1 MVTSGRFV
9 SDYAGPRDWLEI
21 TKKTGMALGLDNT
34 FQLLK
39 LLDLDLSNT
48 TIIHVAGSNGKG
60 TLCALL
66 ATNFTLI
73 GKSNLLFSSPHL
85 CRVEERVRLNG
96 IPVRSAI
103 FDEAVKKIQF
113 VSLTNNI
120 IPTFFEVTFLAAMI
134 TASEQNVDFLILET
148 GLGGRLDATRCA
160 PADLAILTSI
170 TKEHTDILGD
180 DLNQIIK
187 EKAAIARPGKP
198 IIAKLMDTIDYQ
210 KTVEGVAQNCYQSL
224 IDEKKQPAECHF
236 IDIPDRTTA
245 RDEAHIL
252 AEGALE
258 ILNQK
263 SILKEADKLL
273 NWPGRMQRISLPSGH
288 NIILEAAHN
297 PTGLEKI
304 IPELIDLISTEYSM
318 QKTCIIF
325 GTSPQQDM
333 PAMLNGIA
341 TMCDKFGNV
350 ELILTKPHGGRY
362 PGVEPLTLLQH
373 PWKVTE
379 IQQYHHVNEALEM
392 LLQREPEKCGTI
404 LAIGSLYLQGNI
416 LTYLGLDGDDDL
428 SLIPKDSNVV
438 ERSKDD

>member
-1 MVTSGRFV
+1 MATSGRFV
-9 SDYAGPRDWLEI
+9 SDYADPRDWLEI
-21 TKKTGMALGLDNT
+21 TKKTGMSLGLDNT

-39 LLDLDLSNT
+39 LLDLELSNT

-103 FDEAVKKIQF
+103 FNQAVKRIQR
-113 VSLTNNI
+113 VSLTSNI

-134 TASEQNVDFLILET
+134 TASEQNVEFLILET

-170 TKEHTDILGD
+170 TKEHTDILGG
-180 DLNQIIK
+180 DLTQIIK

-198 IIAKLMDTIDYQ
+198 IIARLMDTVDYQ
-210 KTVEGVAQNCYQSL
+210 KTVEEVAKNCHQNL
-224 IDEKKQPAECHF
+224 LNEKKQPAECHF
-236 IDIPDRTTA
+236 IDIPDRTTT
-245 RDEAHIL
+245 REEAHIL

-263 SILKEADKLL
+263 SILKDADGLL

-304 IPELIDLISTEYSM
+304 IPELIDLISTEYST

-341 TMCDKFGNV
+341 TMCDKIENV

-362 PGVEPLTLLQH
+362 PGVEPQTLLQH
-373 PWKVTE
+373 PWTVTE
-379 IQQYHHVNEALEM
+379 IHQYHHVSEALEM
-392 LLQREPEKCGTI
+392 ILQREPEKCGTI

-438 ERSKDD
+438 ERSKGD

>member
-1 MVTSGRFV
+1 MVTSGRAV
-9 SDYAGPRDWLEI
+9 SDYADPHDWLEM

-39 LLDLDLSNT
+39 LLDLELSYT
-48 TIIHVAGSNGKG
+48 TVIHVAGSNGKG

-66 ATNFTLI
+66 ATNFTLS
-73 GKSNLLFSSPHL
+73 GKSNVLFSSPHL

-103 FDEAVKKIQF
+103 FYEAVKRIQLI
-113 VSLTNNI
+113 SLTSNI
-120 IPTFFEVTFLAAMI
+120 VPTFFEVTFLAAMI
-134 TASEQNVDFLILET
+134 IANEQNVEFLILET

-170 TKEHTDILGD
+170 TKEHTDILGS

-198 IIAKLMDTIDYQ
+198 IIARLMDTVDYQ

-224 IDEKKQPAECHF
+224 IDGEKQPAECYF
-236 IDIPDRTTA
+236 IDIPNGKTA
-245 RDEAHIL
+245 RDEAYIL
-252 AEGALE
+252 AEEALK

-263 SILKEADKLL
+263 SILKDSVELF
-273 NWPGRMQRISLPSGH
+273 NWPGRMQIISLSSGH
-288 NIILEAAHN
+288 KIILEAAHN
-297 PTGLEKI
+297 PTGIEKI
-304 IPELIDLISTEYSM
+304 IPELIDLISNEYST
-318 QKTCIIF
+318 QKTCVIF

-333 PAMLNGIA
+333 PGMLNGIA
-341 TMCDKFGNV
+341 TMCDKIGNV

-362 PGVEPLTLLQH
+362 PGVEPLILLQH

-379 IQQYHHVNEALEM
+379 IHQYHHVNEALEM

-428 SLIPKDSNVV
+428 SLIPKDSSVV
-438 ERSKDD
+438 KRSKGD

>member
-1 MVTSGRFV
+1 MATSGRFV
-9 SDYAGPRDWLEI
+9 SDYAGPRNWLEM

-34 FQLLK
+34 FHLLK
-39 LLDLDLSNT
+39 LLDLGLSNT

-66 ATNFTLI
+66 ATNFTLSD
-73 GKSNLLFSSPHL
+73 KSNVLFSSPHL

-103 FDEAVKKIQF
+103 FDEAVKRIQL
-113 VSLTNNI
+113 VSIASNI
-120 IPTFFEVTFLAAMI
+120 VPTFFEVTFLAAMI
-134 TASEQNVDFLILET
+134 IANEQNVEFLILET

-198 IIAKLMDTIDYQ
+198 IIARLMDTIDYQ
-210 KTVEGVAQNCYQSL
+210 KIVEGVAQNCYQSQV
-224 IDEKKQPAECHF
+224 DDKKQPAECHF
-236 IDIPDRTTA
+236 IGIPDRTTA
-245 RDEAHIL
+245 REEAHIL
-252 AEGALE
+252 AEVALD

-263 SILKEADKLL
+263 SILKDSGGLL
-273 NWPGRMQRISLPSGH
+273 NWPGRMQTISLSSGH

-304 IPELIDLISTEYSM
+304 IPELIDLINTEYST
-318 QKTCIIF
+318 QKTCVIF

-341 TMCDKFGNV
+341 TMCDKIGNV

-362 PGVEPLTLLQH
+362 PGVEPLALLQH

-379 IQQYHHVNEALEM
+379 IHQYHHVSEALEM
-392 LLQREPEKCGTI
+392 LFQREPEECGII

-416 LTYLGLDGDDDL
+416 LTYLGLDGDEDL

-438 ERSKDD
+438 ERSKGD

>member
-1 MVTSGRFV
+1 MATSGRFV
-9 SDYAGPRDWLEI
+9 SDYADPRDWLEI
-21 TKKTGMALGLDNT
+21 TKRTGMALGLDNT

-39 LLDLDLSNT
+39 LLDLELSKT

-103 FDEAVKKIQF
+103 FDEVVKRIQL
-113 VSLTNNI
+113 VSLASNI
-120 IPTFFEVTFLAAMI
+120 VPTFFEVTFLAAMI

-160 PADLAILTSI
+160 HADLAILTSI

-198 IIAKLMDTIDYQ
+198 IIARLMDTIDYQ

-224 IDEKKQPAECHF
+224 IDKKKQPAECHF

-252 AEGALE
+252 AEAALK

-263 SILKEADKLL
+263 PILKEADKLL

-304 IPELIDLISTEYSM
+304 IPELIDLISTEYST

-341 TMCDKFGNV
+341 TMCDKIGNV

-373 PWKVTE
+373 PWTVTE
-379 IQQYHHVNEALEM
+379 IHQYYHVNEALEM
-392 LLQREPEKCGTI
+392 LIQREPEKCGTI
-404 LAIGSLYLQGNI
+404 LVIGSLYLQGNI

-438 ERSKDD
+438 QRSKGD

>member
-96 IPVRSAI
+96 IPVRNAI
-103 FDEAVKKIQF
+103 FDEAVERIQL
-113 VSLTNNI
+113 VSLASNI
-120 IPTFFEVTFLAAMI
+120 VPTFFEVTFLAAMI

-198 IIAKLMDTIDYQ
+198 IIARLMDTVDYQ

-252 AEGALE
+252 AEAALN

-263 SILKEADKLL
+263 SILKDADELL

-304 IPELIDLISTEYSM
+304 IPELIDLISTEYST
-318 QKTCIIF
+318 QKTCIVF

-333 PAMLNGIA
+333 PAMLNGIE
-341 TMCDKFGNV
+341 TMCDKIGNV

-438 ERSKDD
+438 GRSKDD

>member
-1 MVTSGRFV
+1 MATSGRFV

-66 ATNFTLI
+66 ATNFSLI

-103 FDEAVKKIQF
+103 FDEAVKRIQL
-113 VSLTNNI
+113 VSLASNI
-120 IPTFFEVTFLAAMI
+120 VPTFFEVTFLAAMI

-170 TKEHTDILGD
+170 TKEHTDILGND
-180 DLNQIIK
+180 INQIIK

-198 IIAKLMDTIDYQ
+198 IIARLMSTNNYQ
-210 KTVEGVAQNCYQSL
+210 KTVEEVAQNCYQGL
-224 IDEKKQPAECHF
+224 IDEKNQPAKCHF
-236 IDIPDRTTA
+236 IDIPDGITVRK
-245 RDEAHIL
+245 EAHIL
-252 AEGALE
+252 AEQALS
-258 ILNQK
+258 ILSQK
-263 SILKEADKLL
+263 SMLEGVDELL

-288 NIILEAAHN
+288 NLILEAAHN

-304 IPELIDLISTEYSM
+304 IPELIDLISTEYSTK
-318 QKTCIIF
+318 KTCIIF

-341 TMCDKFGNV
+341 TMCEKIGNV

-362 PGVEPLTLLQH
+362 PGVEPQSLLKYPWTTLDIH
-373 PWKVTE
+373 
-379 IQQYHHVNEALEM
+379 QYPNVEQALDM
-392 LLQREPEKCGTI
+392 LLERAPEKCGTI
-404 LAIGSLYLQGNI
+404 LSIGSLYLQGNI
-416 LTYLGLDGDDDL
+416 LTHLGLDGDDEL
-428 SLIPKDSNVV
+428 SLIPKNSNVV
-438 ERSKDD
+438 EHGKGD

>member
-1 MVTSGRFV
+1 M
-9 SDYAGPRDWLEI
+9 
-21 TKKTGMALGLDNT
+21 
-34 FQLLK
+34 
-39 LLDLDLSNT
+39 
-48 TIIHVAGSNGKG
+48 
-60 TLCALL
+60 
-66 ATNFTLI
+66 
-73 GKSNLLFSSPHL
+73 
-85 CRVEERVRLNG
+85 
-96 IPVRSAI
+96 
-103 FDEAVKKIQF
+103 
-113 VSLTNNI
+113 
-120 IPTFFEVTFLAAMI
+120 
-134 TASEQNVDFLILET
+134 
-148 GLGGRLDATRCA
+148 
-160 PADLAILTSI
+160 
-170 TKEHTDILGD
+170 
-180 DLNQIIK
+180 NQIIK

-438 ERSKDD
+438 ERSKGD

>member
-96 IPVRSAI
+96 IPVRNAI
-103 FDEAVKKIQF
+103 FDEAVERIQL
-113 VSLTNNI
+113 VSLASNI
-120 IPTFFEVTFLAAMI
+120 VPTFFEVTFLAAMI

>member
-1 MVTSGRFV
+1 MAPSGRFV
-9 SDYAGPRDWLEI
+9 SDYAGPRDWLEM

-96 IPVRSAI
+96 IPVRNAI
-103 FDEAVKKIQF
+103 FDEAVERIQL
-113 VSLTNNI
+113 VSLASNI
-120 IPTFFEVTFLAAMI
+120 VPTFFEVTFLAAMI

-160 PADLAILTSI
+160 PADLALLTSI

-304 IPELIDLISTEYSM
+304 IPELIDLISTEYST
-318 QKTCIIF
+318 QKTCLIF

-341 TMCDKFGNV
+341 TMCDKFDNV